1 MIERYGAQVHAFD
14 PTPSSIDMLAK
25 VHLPD
30 RFYFYP
36 WAITA
41 QDGTLKFYPRVRKDG
56 SLSKVMYTM
65 IAEAA
70 NIKKAIEVPAF
81 SLSSVTTKLGHTHI
95 DLMKMD
101 IEGAEYEVLEGL
113 IASPIKPQQLL
124 VEFHHRFP
132 NISLDSTADMIKHLR
147 QVGYKIFAVSETGR
161 EVSFI
166 RID

>member
-1 MIERYGAQVHAFD
+1 
-14 PTPSSIDMLAK
+14 MLAK
-25 VHLPD
+25 ANLPD
-30 RFYFYP
+30 RFHFYP

-56 SLSKVMYTM
+56 SLSEVMYTM
-65 IAEAA
+65 IAEDA
-70 NIKKAIEVPAF
+70 NIKNAIEVPAF